1 MIDKLPYTLTKG
13 VTAAREGL
21 VIEKNA
27 VIAQAIMLAES
38 HQPQIMVGM
47 QTAFRWPD
55 AAERLRYREGEPYCE
70 LYIGELGRTGF
81 LRCEPP
87 FTNPGN
93 DCIALHRL
101 AAILADDAEGFRIL
115 WWCIHNLCN
124 TSTDANHGSNTGVTP
139 DGGGDYA

>member
-13 VTAAREGL
+13 VVATREGL
-21 VIEKNA
+21 TGDVERIGRLLDLTPERETDPPI
-27 VIAQAIMLAES
+27 VY
-38 HQPQIMVGM
+38 
-47 QTAFRWPD
+47 WPD

-87 FTNPGN
+87 FTNPGD

-101 AAILADDAEGFRIL
+101 TAILADDVEAFRVL
-115 WWCIHNLCN
+115 HWC
-124 TSTDANHGSNTGVTP
+124 VTEL
-139 DGGGDYA
+139 GGNDD